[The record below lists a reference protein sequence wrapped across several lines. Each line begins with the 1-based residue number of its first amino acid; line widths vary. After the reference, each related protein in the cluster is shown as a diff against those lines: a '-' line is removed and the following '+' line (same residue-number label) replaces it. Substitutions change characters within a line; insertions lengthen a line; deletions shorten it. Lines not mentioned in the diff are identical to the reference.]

1 MWLRPCLATEQAVK
15 KGVYAKM
22 ATISA
27 SAVKDLREKT
37 GVGMM
42 EAKKALEEAGGEFEK
57 AVDILRKKG
66 LSAAAKKA
74 SRVAAEGMIASSI
87 QNSGKTGVLIEVNS
101 ETDFV
106 AKNEEFQKFAKG
118 LAELVAAKKP
128 ADVAALSLLTID
140 GDNIEAR
147 RNALVQK
154 IGENIAIRRF
164 QSYETSG
171 QIAVYLHGNR
181 IGVMVDYSGGN
192 EQLGKDI
199 AMHIAAANPQF
210 LNRETVPADILAR
223 ERSVYEGQAK
233 ESGKPAA
240 VIGKIVEGKL
250 EKFYSDSCLMDQI
263 YIKDPDGKLKVRDV
277 LKKSGDNTVINR
289 FVRFQLGE
297 GIEKKKENFA
307 DEVAAQLK

>member
-1 MWLRPCLATEQAVK
+1 
-15 KGVYAKM
+15 M

-27 SAVKDLREKT
+27 SSVKDLREKT

-42 EAKKALEEAGGEFEK
+42 EAKKALEEAGGDFEK

-74 SRVAAEGMIASSI
+74 ARVASEGMITSSI
-87 QNSGKTGVLIEVNS
+87 QDSGKTGALIEVNS

-118 LAELVAAKKP
+118 LAQIVATQKP
-128 ADVAALSLLTID
+128 SDVAMLSQLSLE
-140 GDNIEAR
+140 GEQVESK

-164 QSYETSG
+164 VCYETSG
-171 QIAVYLHGNR
+171 RIAIYLHGNR
-181 IGVMVDYSGGN
+181 IGVMVDYSGTD
-192 EQLGKDI
+192 EQIGKDI
-199 AMHIAAANPQF
+199 AMHIAAANPQY
-210 LNRETVPADILAR
+210 LNRQTVPAEVLDR
-223 ERSVYEGQAK
+223 ERSVYEAQAK

-240 VIGKIVEGKL
+240 VIGKIVDGKL
-250 EKFYSDSCLMDQI
+250 EKFYTDTCLMDQI
-263 YIKDPDGKLKVRDV
+263 YIKDPDGKLRIKDV
-277 LKKSGDNTVINR
+277 LKKASAAINR
-289 FVRFQLGE
+289 FVRYQLGE

-307 DEVAAQLK
+307 EEVAAQLK

>member
-1 MWLRPCLATEQAVK
+1 
-15 KGVYAKM
+15 
-22 ATISA
+22 
-27 SAVKDLREKT
+27 
-37 GVGMM
+37 M
-42 EAKKALEEAGGEFEK
+42 EAKKALEEAGGDFEK

-74 SRVAAEGMIASSI
+74 ARVASEGMIAASI
-87 QNSGKTGVLIEVNS
+87 QNSGKSGVLIEVNS

-118 LAELVAAKKP
+118 LAELVAIQKP
-128 ADVAALSLLTID
+128 TDVATLSQKML
-140 GDNIEAR
+140 GGENVESK

-154 IGENIAIRRF
+154 IGENITIRRF
-164 QSYETSG
+164 ERYETSG
-171 QIAVYLHGNR
+171 RIAIYLHGNR
-181 IGVMVDYSGGN
+181 IGVMVDYLEGD

-210 LNRETVPADILAR
+210 LNRQAVPADVLDR
-223 ERSVYEGQAK
+223 ERSVYEAQAK

-250 EKFYSDSCLMDQI
+250 EKFYTDTCLMDQI
-263 YIKDPDGKLKVRDV
+263 YIKDPDGKLRVKDV
-277 LKKSGDNTVINR
+277 LKKAGANVSINR
-289 FVRFQLGE
+289 FVRYQLGE

-307 DEVAAQLK
+307 EEVAAQLK